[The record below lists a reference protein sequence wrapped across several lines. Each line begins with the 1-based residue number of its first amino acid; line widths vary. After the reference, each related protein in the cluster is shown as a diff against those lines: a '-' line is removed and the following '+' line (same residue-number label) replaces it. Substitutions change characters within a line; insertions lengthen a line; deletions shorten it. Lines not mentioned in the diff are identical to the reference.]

1 VGFALGPVGLAT
13 PHGLMT
19 MALGTVIF
27 NTISFTI
34 IGCMARVDRFKHL
47 FIVAIVGW
55 LISSINFVFMPMV
68 MKVPLSLQQ
77 WFIGLGV
84 ALSTMGLGGALS
96 FVFVRSSGRSTDA
109 TAT

>member
-1 VGFALGPVGLAT
+1 
-13 PHGLMT
+13 